1 MARKKSSKS
10 NSLFELLSA
19 QSQYLVDAADILT
32 RIISADPQE
41 RITLNEE
48 LHKVEHGADT
58 ACHTVLNK
66 INQSFV
72 LPFDREDLY
81 ALSNV
86 IDDCVDFM
94 DEAGDNIIL
103 YKPGR
108 LPEGVFTQVEIL
120 RNCAALTKKTMGKL
134 AVIDASTRD
143 YWIEINQL
151 ENQGDQVYRSMV
163 STLFG
168 EATDALEALK
178 VKMVLDTLEEAIDAF
193 EKLSGTVESIA
204 IKES

>member
-1 MARKKSSKS
+1 
-10 NSLFELLSA
+10 
-19 QSQYLVDAADILT
+19 
-32 RIISADPQE
+32 
-41 RITLNEE
+41 
-48 LHKVEHGADT
+48 
-58 ACHTVLNK
+58 
-66 INQSFV
+66 
-72 LPFDREDLY
+72 
-81 ALSNV
+81 
-86 IDDCVDFM
+86 
-94 DEAGDNIIL
+94 
-103 YKPGR
+103 
-108 LPEGVFTQVEIL
+108 
-120 RNCAALTKKTMGKL
+120 MGKL